1 MKSSSPIVLFTY
13 KRFETL
19 KKTIQCLSDNFLA
32 SDSDLIIYSDGAKN
46 IQDMA
51 IIEEIR
57 AYLKTISGF
66 KSVTIYESPSN
77 KGLAASIIQGVSD
90 VLKLYPSA
98 IILEDD
104 LFTSKNFL
112 SFMNQALDFY
122 QDFPQVLSISGFSP
136 VIKGL
141 KDDEVYFTQRMSSWG
156 WACWQDKWNKIDWE
170 CSFYDKFK
178 HNRRLKAK
186 FNEMGSDMTLMMIRQ
201 MEGKLNSWAI
211 RICFHQFQY
220 QLFSVYPAISKIENI
235 GISDENATNTYQRFN
250 RFSSQFDKSE
260 NSKFLFKDQVTL
272 DPKII
277 KQFIKDNSIK
287 ARILNKLL
295 NLIK

>member
-19 KKTIQCLSDNFLA
+19 QKTIQCLSDNFLA
-32 SDSDLIIYSDGAKN
+32 SDSDLIIYTDGAKTKED
-46 IQDMA
+46 IV
-51 IIEEIR
+51 IIAKIR
-57 AYLKTISGF
+57 VYLKTISGF

-104 LFTSKNFL
+104 LITSKNFL

-141 KDDEVYFTQRMSSWG
+141 KEDEVYCTQRSSSWG

-170 CSFYDKFK
+170 CRYYDEFK
-178 HNRRLKAK
+178 NNSRKKSK
-186 FNEMGSDMTLMMIRQ
+186 FNEMGSDMSLMIKSQ
-201 MEGKLNSWAI
+201 MEGEINSWAI
-211 RICFHQFQY
+211 RFCFHQFQHQMY
-220 QLFSVYPAISKIENI
+220 SIHPVISKIENI
-235 GISDENATNTYQRFN
+235 GISDKLATNTNQKFN
-250 RFSSQFDKSE
+250 RFSSNFDITNNIAFSFR
-260 NSKFLFKDQVTL
+260 NQISL
-272 DPKII
+272 DPIVI
-277 KQFIKDNSIK
+277 KQFIKDNSIT
-287 ARILNKLL
+287 ARFLNKLMNFL
-295 NLIK
+295 N

>member
-46 IQDMA
+46 IQDIA

-57 AYLKTISGF
+57 AYLKTITGF
-66 KSVTIYESPSN
+66 KSVTIYESSSN

-104 LFTSKNFL
+104 LLTSKNFL
-112 SFMNQALDFY
+112 NFMNQALDFY
-122 QDFPQVLSISGFSP
+122 QDFPQVLSISGYSP

-141 KDDEVYFTQRMSSWG
+141 KDDEVYFTQRASSWG
-156 WACWQDKWNKIDWE
+156 WDCWQDKWNKIDWE
-170 CSFYDKFK
+170 CRNYDEFK
-178 HNRRLKAK
+178 NNSQKKSK
-186 FNEMGSDMTLMMIRQ
+186 FNEMGSDMTFMIKRQ
-201 MEGKLNSWAI
+201 MEGEINSWAI
-211 RICFHQFQY
+211 RFCFHQFQHQMY
-220 QLFSVYPAISKIENI
+220 SIHPVTSKIKNI
-235 GISDENATNTYQRFN
+235 GISDKLATNTNQEFN
-250 RFSSQFDKSE
+250 RFSSIFDITNNIAFSFR
-260 NSKFLFKDQVTL
+260 NQISL
-272 DPKII
+272 DSIVI
-277 KQFIKDNSIK
+277 KQFIKDNSIA
-287 ARILNKLL
+287 ARFLNKLMNFL
-295 NLIK
+295 N